1 MSELESQNVEDINI
15 SFNQDIDSYVINVSY
30 RRTDSE
36 GNVDIISIRD
46 LPITI
51 NPYPNVNSNLSYRG
65 GCETA
70 VNLGFGRLYFY
81 PGITS
86 YETRRI
92 HTATKEMTIEEIG
105 EELGYKVKIVDN
117 KKADRLPCKFCMG
130 CKFIDMSSNNEPCVS
145 CRNLSNFVNKEEKEN
160 D

>member
-1 MSELESQNVEDINI
+1 MNKLESQNVEDINI
-15 SFNQDIDSYVINVSY
+15 SFNKDINSYVINVSY
-30 RRTDSE
+30 RYTDRV

-51 NPYPNVNSNLSYRG
+51 YSHPDFSSNIT
-65 GCETA
+65 CKID
-70 VNLGFGRLYFY
+70 LGFGSLKFY

-92 HTATKEMTIEEIG
+92 HTVTKEMTIEEI
-105 EELGYKVKIVDN
+105 EEKLGYKIKIV
-117 KKADRLPCKFCMG
+117 
-130 CKFIDMSSNNEPCVS
+130 SNN
-145 CRNLSNFVNKEEKEN
+145 KERGCLN

>member
-1 MSELESQNVEDINI
+1 MNKLESQNVEDINI
-15 SFNQDIDSYVINVSY
+15 SFNKDINSYVINISY
-30 RRTDSE
+30 RHTDRE

-51 NPYPNVNSNLSYRG
+51 KPYPDFNISYY
-65 GCETA
+65 GCEKSID
-70 VNLGFGRLYFY
+70 LGFGSLEFY

-92 HTATKEMTIEEIG
+92 HTVTKEMTIEEI
-105 EELGYKVKIVDN
+105 EEKLGYKIKIV
-117 KKADRLPCKFCMG
+117 
-130 CKFIDMSSNNEPCVS
+130 NN
-145 CRNLSNFVNKEEKEN
+145 NKEGWCLN

>member
-1 MSELESQNVEDINI
+1 MIKTENIQNVEDINI

-51 NPYPNVNSNLSYRG
+51 KPYPDVDNDLSYC
-65 GCETA
+65 GCETSI
-70 VNLGFGRLYFY
+70 NLGFGILYFH

-86 YETRRI
+86 HEIRRI
-92 HTATKEMTIEEIG
+92 HTATKEMTIEEIE

-117 KKADRLPCKFCMG
+117 KNEDQFCCANCKF
-130 CKFIDMSSNNEPCVS
+130 SNRSAISDPCVS
-145 CRNLSNFVNKEEKEN
+145 CRKLSNFVKKEG
-160 D
+160 